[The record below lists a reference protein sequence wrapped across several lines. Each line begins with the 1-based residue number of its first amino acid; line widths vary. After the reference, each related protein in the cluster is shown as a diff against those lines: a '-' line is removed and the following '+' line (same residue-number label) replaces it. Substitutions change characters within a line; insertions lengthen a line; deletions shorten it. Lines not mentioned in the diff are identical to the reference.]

1 MCMCVC
7 VYVYEYD
14 VGDQR
19 GRKGREK
26 RKIGVSRLV
35 HDTDHGELSAEPRT
49 SKKYI
54 NTSGSIYF

>member
-1 MCMCVC
+1 MSMMLTIN
-7 VYVYEYD
+7 EEERED
-14 VGDQR
+14 
-19 GRKGREK
+19 KREK

-35 HDTDHGELSAEPRT
+35 HDTDHGEFSAEPRT